1 MTAMSTADDGVPAEP
16 NTARQLA
23 EATRLARRGHYARAQ
38 ATLATARTTPAGL
51 DLQARIAA
59 QQGRYD
65 EAAAL
70 WQDAAERLGEPGA
83 FAAEL
88 AALDGLRSRRARR
101 APLVLAALLAV
112 GATVGLVVKVVSRLR
127 SWPRRRHDSAGAPV
141 DEWR

>member
-1 MTAMSTADDGVPAEP
+1 MTAMSTAGGAPAELIA
-16 NTARQLA
+16 ARELA
-23 EATRLARRGHYARAQ
+23 EATRLARRGHYARAKV
-38 ATLATARTTPAGL
+38 ALASARTTPASL
-51 DLQARIAA
+51 DLLARIAA

-88 AALDGLRSRRARR
+88 AALNGLRSRRPHRGPR
-101 APLVLAALLAV
+101 AVVALLAL
-112 GATVGLVVKVVSRLR
+112 GALAGLVATVVSRLR
-127 SWPRRRHDSAGAPV
+127 SWPRRRHDPAGAHV

>member
-1 MTAMSTADDGVPAEP
+1 MTTPSTADRAPAELIA
-16 NTARQLA
+16 ARELA
-23 EATRLARRGHYARAQ
+23 EATRLARRGHYARART
-38 ATLATARTTPAGL
+38 TLATARTTPASL

-70 WQDAAERLGEPGA
+70 WHDAAERLDEPGA

-88 AALDGLRSRRARR
+88 AALDDLRSRPPRR
-101 APLVLAALLAV
+101 GPWALAALLAV

-127 SWPRRRHDSAGAPV
+127 SWPRRRHDPAGAPV